1 MNEKKHDIAV
11 IIINYNSSGYT
22 INAIDSVLK
31 STSEELD
38 IEIIVVDNASGIADY
53 EKLHSYISRLNLR
66 HVFLFRSRINTG
78 FGGGNMQGV
87 QHANAAYYLFLNND
101 TLLLNDALLICH
113 DFMRS
118 SPEAAVCGA
127 QIFNDQSVKQLSFD
141 HFSTPLREIFGK
153 KMVEFLYPVSKPSR
167 RKTYFTPLEV
177 DYVNGSF
184 MFFRASDFD
193 DIGGFDTNIF
203 LYFEES
209 DICFRLRKAGR
220 KTFFVPDASYLHFH
234 GQSIKKSE
242 MPIEMKI
249 ELKTSM
255 FYVIRKNQGYLKYQ
269 LLRLFFIL
277 RYALVSIVKPH
288 YFKLLIAILLGLP
301 LGRSLK
307 QRQLIV
313 DQVIKYDRDRIE

>member
-11 IIINYNSSGYT
+11 IIINYNSSGFT
-22 INAIDSVLK
+22 INAIESVIK
-31 STSEELD
+31 NTSDLLD
-38 IEIIVVDNASGIADY
+38 IEIIVVDNASGMADY
-53 EKLHSYISRLNLR
+53 EKLYSFVSQLNLQ
-66 HVFLFRSRINTG
+66 HVSLFRSRMNTG
-78 FGGGNMQGV
+78 FGGGNMHGIQF
-87 QHANAAYYLFLNND
+87 ANAAYYLFLNND

-113 DFMRS
+113 DFMKS
-118 SPEAAVCGA
+118 APEAAVCGA
-127 QIFNDQSVKQLSFD
+127 QIFDDKSVKQLSFD

-153 KMVEFLYPVSKPSR
+153 KMVEFLFPATKPSR
-167 RKTYFTPLEV
+167 RKAYFSPLAV

-184 MFFRASDFD
+184 MFFRAADFD
-193 DIGGFDTNIF
+193 HIGGFDTNIF

-209 DICFRLRKAGR
+209 DICYRLRKLHR

-242 MPIEMKI
+242 LPIEMKI

-269 LLRLFFIL
+269 LLRLFFIW
-277 RYALVSIVKPH
+277 RYALTCVVKPH
-288 YFKLLIAILLGLP
+288 YFKLLIAIILGLP

-313 DQVIKYDRDRIE
+313 DQVTKYD